1 MPIKKMSFVGKAK
14 PVKNNRLHEFGNVIQ
29 GDKPGAFGNSF
40 ENAWDWKRNTEMYRN
55 KPKARTVTENSTFE
69 DYMKIQQVDNNGRT
83 NIGQKESEDAWR
95 SVLAAGTDQEP
106 EYVSGPRPIGTLTA
120 EATDDRGRTIPGSDA
135 DDNNSK
141 TIGKFRSQPGAG
153 PGQAERNAA
162 AKKKAEAEAKTAN
175 EARGI
180 GGKWDTPSQKYSAN
194 RMRDF
199 TPPTPEQVKKERERR
214 LKAGLNADGSK
225 KTKTEGMKRLTRV
238 GNAKIKKRG
247 GILNVGSD
255 DKEMNTQ
262 FKKERENQ
270 VGGDARNTGTKVRAT
285 LGTPEGKH
293 RMARKRDQH
302 ESTEHQISQLDT
314 STPVG
319 AARAKELKIR
329 QKARHLDAKDAE
341 AGKRQG
347 YKVDSQG
354 RPLKG
359 QRVKPATPAAAR
371 AAQNKEDL

>member
-1 MPIKKMSFVGKAK
+1 MPSTIKPGNPLYLSEGKMKDVVIRAGEGDKEAKKTLKKVETGVKVESNARITAKKAMRGEAPKTSKGKRAVRAAIDKSPSKQKKVPLDVAADVYENRKWK
-14 PVKNNRLHEFGNVIQ
+14 PV
-29 GDKPGAFGNSF
+29 
-40 ENAWDWKRNTEMYRN
+40 
-55 KPKARTVTENSTFE
+55 
-69 DYMKIQQVDNNGRT
+69 
-83 NIGQKESEDAWR
+83 
-95 SVLAAGTDQEP
+95 
-106 EYVSGPRPIGTLTA
+106 VS
-120 EATDDRGRTIPGSDA
+120 EATDDMGRTIPGSGGGGKK
-135 DDNNSK
+135 K

-153 PGQAERNAA
+153 PGQAERNAE
-162 AKKKAEAEAKTAN
+162 AKKKAEAEAQAKTAHGDTN

-347 YKVDSQG
+347 YKVDSEG

-359 QRVKPATPAAAR
+359 QRVRPATPAAAR
-371 AAQNKEDL
+371 AAQNKADL